1 MSDKVLE
8 YLIFEL
14 DGLGEST
21 YDIDDPIGDEYDVEI
36 DPELLREDLPFPDV
50 PEVEVVR
57 HYTKLS
63 QLNFS
68 VDTGFYPLGSCTMKY
83 NPKIHEHV
91 ASDARFTMLHPY
103 QPEEDVQGAL
113 AIMYHLSELLK
124 VITGMDA
131 VSLHPAA
138 GAHGELTGAFIAR
151 AYFKEKGEYQ
161 RRVAIVPDSA
171 HGTNPASAAM
181 AGFDVVEVKSNRKGQ
196 VNLDELKSIVDK
208 YGDEIALIMLTNP
221 NTLGVFE
228 EDILEIADLIHDVG
242 GLLYYDG
249 ANLNGILGVARPGD
263 MGFDIVHLNLHKTF
277 SAPHGGGGP
286 GSGPI
291 GVKEHLKD
299 FLPVPT
305 VIYDEKE
312 DLFRLNYDIPHSIGR
327 MRIFHAN
334 FLVLIKAYMYIISLG
349 SEGLKDVCE
358 KAVLN
363 ANYLAAKVKKFFP
376 IPYGDIYKHE
386 FVATGKVL
394 RKYGV
399 KTTDIAKRLID
410 FGVHPPTIYFPLI
423 VSEAM
428 MIEPTETEVK
438 YNLDV
443 YAAAL
448 ETIFREAQESPELL
462 HSAPNNAPIGR
473 LDDVKAV
480 KQLKVVYTPED
491 KE

>member
-1 MSDKVLE
+1 MADKILE

-21 YDIDDPIGDEYDVEI
+21 YEVDDPIGDDFSVDV
-36 DPELLREDLPFPDV
+36 PQELVRDDLPFPDV

-57 HYTKLS
+57 HYTRLS

-91 ASDARFTMLHPY
+91 ASDARFAMLHPY
-103 QPEEDVQGAL
+103 QPDEDVQGAL
-113 AIMYHLSELLK
+113 AVMYHLSELLQE
-124 VITGMDA
+124 ITGMDA
-131 VSLHPAA
+131 ISLHPAA
-138 GAHGELTGAFIAR
+138 GAHGELTGTFIAR
-151 AYFKEKGEYQ
+151 AYFRQKGETG
-161 RRVAIVPDSA
+161 RHIAIIPDSA

-181 AGFDVVEVKSNRKGQ
+181 AGFDVIEVKSNEKGQ
-196 VNLDELKSIVDK
+196 VDMDALREIVDK
-208 YGDEIALIMLTNP
+208 YGDEIAIIMLTNP

-228 EDILEIADLIHDVG
+228 ENILEIAELIHGVG

-249 ANLNGILGVARPGD
+249 ANLNGILGMARPGD

-291 GVKEHLKD
+291 GVKGHLKD

-305 VIYDEKE
+305 VVYDEE
-312 DLFRLNYDIPHSIGR
+312 SGMFRLNYDIPHSIGR
-327 MRIFHAN
+327 MRMFHAN
-334 FLVLIKAYMYIISLG
+334 FLVLLKAYMYIISLG
-349 SEGLKDVCE
+349 GEGLRQVGRL
-358 KAVLN
+358 AVLN
-363 ANYLAAKVKKFFP
+363 ANYLAAKVKKYFP
-376 IPYGDIYKHE
+376 IPYGELYKHE

-394 RKYGV
+394 KEQGV
-399 KTTDIAKRLID
+399 KTLDIAKRLID

-423 VSEAM
+423 VSEAL

-438 YNLDV
+438 YNLDM

-448 ETIFREAQESPELL
+448 ETIYKEAHENPDIL

-480 KQLKVVYTPED
+480 KQLKVVYTE
-491 KE
+491 EE